1 MKNKIV
7 SVKDAAA
14 MLGVSDFTIR
24 RRIKDKLIKAD
35 IDSKKHGYRIS
46 LDSLLD
52 YAKEHES
59 QIAQIGHIIPYNDM
73 DYASRFL
80 NAVYKNN
87 YIPKYDIIPMHNN
100 NKLIDSCPLK
110 NNEANNGAN
119 EILNFNP
126 TIIDKIIDRLKA
138 EMADLDLKIELQQL
152 KIEQIAVD
160 NKDENFS
167 EKEKLIQI
175 KQLKSNINKEIK
187 DLEIQKAII
196 TQNKGDFNE
205 SKRKQDSC

>member
-80 NAVYKNN
+80 NSIYKNN
-87 YIPKYDIIPMHNN
+87 YIPKYDIIPMHND
-100 NKLIDSCPLK
+100 KLIDSCALK
-110 NNEANNGAN
+110 NNKAN

-126 TIIDKIIDRLKA
+126 AIIDKIIDRLKA

-196 TQNKGDFNE
+196 IQNKGEFNE
-205 SKRKQDSC
+205 SK

>member
-80 NAVYKNN
+80 NSIYKNN
-87 YIPKYDIIPMHNN
+87 YIPKYDIIPMHND
-100 NKLIDSCPLK
+100 KLIDSCPLK
-110 NNEANNGAN
+110 NNKAN

-126 TIIDKIIDRLKA
+126 AIIDKIIDRLKA

-196 TQNKGDFNE
+196 IQNKGEFNE
-205 SKRKQDSC
+205 SK

>member
-59 QIAQIGHIIPYNDM
+59 QIAQIGHIIR
-73 DYASRFL
+73 RFL

-87 YIPKYDIIPMHNN
+87 YNPKYDIIPMHNDR
-100 NKLIDSCPLK
+100 LIDSCPLK
-110 NNEANNGAN
+110 NNQAN
-119 EILNFNP
+119 ETLNFNP
-126 TIIDKIIDRLKA
+126 AIIDKIIDRLKV
-138 EMADLDLKIELQQL
+138 EMADLDLQIELQQL
-152 KIEQIAVD
+152 KIDRLSVED
-160 NKDENFS
+160 KEELFS

-196 TQNKGDFNE
+196 TQNKGDFND
-205 SKRKQDSC
+205 K